1 MTFIMGPF
9 IQAGSGDSDPE
20 AFTAASMTGVQEDLK
35 GPKLKIESDHEGEAC
50 PHSWELEAFTPSLPP
65 TPLPPHSGHS
75 SSFLHPMEARV
86 GADQELI

>member
-65 TPLPPHSGHS
+65 TPLLAPGILPVFYIRWRPG
-75 SSFLHPMEARV
+75 
-86 GADQELI
+86 